1 MSEEFIVAENLDL
14 AWSNF
19 DPFFTLP
26 ADCPFHVERA
36 GKPLNRLIRALM
48 RQHRQPPKYFFS
60 GHRGCGKSTE
70 LNRLKADDEIN
81 KRFFIVKYSVKDVCD
96 VNNLNYV
103 DVLFS
108 MGAQLYIQ
116 YIGAGKEL
124 KPELIEDLE
133 AWGSRIE
140 HDMEKTTSA
149 GVSMK
154 GGIGAFFLSLQ
165 AKIRSEHT
173 TRELIRKQI
182 EPKLS
187 ELIDK
192 VNLIIA
198 DIEGKEKKRV
208 LVIID
213 DLDKPSLE
221 QAKEIFYS
229 NNTAITQPACYIVY
243 TVPISIFFAPEF
255 TAIRERRFFLPNIK
269 LHTKKDRN
277 GIDKDGYE
285 LMRTFV
291 YKRMKE
297 ELIEPEAL
305 DLAIKMSGGVF
316 REGARIMQIA
326 ADSAIEN
333 ERGRILKKDVE
344 RAEREIRSD
353 FKRILESDDYN
364 TLDEI
369 STSNDIR
376 GIEKVGHLLHNLSV
390 LEYENKENW
399 YDIHPTLEKLL
410 KNLSLK
416 KKALPTT
423 FLPSVKTLTKNILS
437 RNNKHYIQ
445 TIKKWDGRSKSD
457 F

>member
-1 MSEEFIVAENLDL
+1 MPEEFIVAEDLDL

-26 ADCPFHVERA
+26 AHCPFHVERE
-36 GKPLNRLIRALM
+36 GKPLNKLIRALM

-70 LNRLKADDEIN
+70 LNRLAADDVIN
-81 KRFFIVKYSVKDVCD
+81 KQFFIVKYSVKDVCD

-116 YIGAGKEL
+116 YIDAGKEL
-124 KPELIEDLE
+124 EPELLKELESWGRSIELE
-133 AWGSRIE
+133 Q
-140 HDMEKTTSA
+140 EKAKST
-149 GVSMK
+149 GVSVK
-154 GGIGAFFLSLQ
+154 GGISAFFLSVQ
-165 AKIRSEHT
+165 AKIKSEHT
-173 TRELIRKQI
+173 TRETIRKQI

-192 VNLIIA
+192 INMIIA
-198 DIEGKEKKRV
+198 DIEGKEKKNV

-221 QAKEIFYS
+221 QAKEIFY
-229 NNTAITQPACYIVY
+229 NNYTAITQPACYIVY
-243 TVPISIFFAPEF
+243 TVPISIFFGPE
-255 TAIRERRFFLPNIK
+255 IRESKFFLPNIK
-269 LHTKKDRN
+269 LHTKNDRN

-291 YKRMKE
+291 YKRMKD

-353 FKRILESDDYN
+353 FKRILESGDYN

-369 STSNDIR
+369 SKSNDIR

-399 YDIHPTLEKLL
+399 YDIHPTLEELL
-410 KNLSLK
+410 KTRT
-416 KKALPTT
+416 PTV
-423 FLPSVKTLTKNILS
+423 LIP
-437 RNNKHYIQ
+437 RA
-445 TIKKWDGRSKSD
+445 R
-457 F
+457 

>member
-1 MSEEFIVAENLDL
+1 MPEDFIVAEDLDL

-26 ADCPFHVERA
+26 ADCPFYVERA
-36 GKPLNRLIRALM
+36 GKPLNKLIRALT
-48 RQHRQPPKYFFS
+48 RQHRQQPKYFFS

-70 LNRLKADDEIN
+70 LNRLAADDEIN
-81 KRFFIVKYSVKDVCD
+81 ERFYIVKYSVKDVCD

-116 YIGAGKEL
+116 YIDAGKEL
-124 KPELIEDLE
+124 EPKLIEELE
-133 AWGSRIE
+133 SWGRTLELES
-140 HDMEKTTSA
+140 EKTKSA
-149 GVSMK
+149 EASVK
-154 GGIGAFFLSLQ
+154 GWISAFFLSVQ
-165 AKIRSEHT
+165 AKIKSEHT
-173 TRELIRKQI
+173 TRKIIRERI

-192 VNLIIA
+192 INMIIA
-198 DIEGKEKKRV
+198 DIEGKEKKNV

-221 QAKEIFYS
+221 QAKEIFY
-229 NNTAITQPACYIVY
+229 NNYTAITQPACYIVY

-255 TAIRERRFFLPNIK
+255 TAIRESRFFLPNIK
-269 LHTKKDRN
+269 LHTKNDRSS
-277 GIDKDGYE
+277 IYEPGYE

-291 YKRMKE
+291 SKRMKK

-326 ADSAIEN
+326 ADSAIEK
-333 ERGRILKKDVE
+333 ERDRILKEDVG

-353 FKRILESDDYN
+353 FKRILKSDDYK
-364 TLDEI
+364 TLNEI
-369 STSNDIR
+369 SNSNDIR
-376 GIEKVGHLLHNLSV
+376 GIEKIGHLLHNLSV
-390 LEYENKENW
+390 LEYENEENW
-399 YDIHPTLEKLL
+399 YDIHPTL
-410 KNLSLK
+410 
-416 KKALPTT
+416 
-423 FLPSVKTLTKNILS
+423 
-437 RNNKHYIQ
+437 
-445 TIKKWDGRSKSD
+445 
-457 F
+457 

>member
-1 MSEEFIVAENLDL
+1 MSEEFIVAEDLDL

-36 GKPLNRLIRALM
+36 GKPLNKLIRALM

-70 LNRLKADDEIN
+70 LNRLAADDVIN
-81 KRFFIVKYSVKDVCD
+81 KQFFIVKYSVKDVCD

-116 YIGAGKEL
+116 YIDAGKEL
-124 KPELIEDLE
+124 EPELLKELESWGRSIELE
-133 AWGSRIE
+133 L
-140 HDMEKTTSA
+140 EKTKSA
-149 GVSMK
+149 GVSVK
-154 GGIGAFFLSLQ
+154 GWISAFFLSLQ
-165 AKIRSEHT
+165 AKIKSEHI
-173 TRELIRKQI
+173 TRKIIREQI

-192 VNLIIA
+192 INLIIA
-198 DIEGKEKKRV
+198 DIEGKEKKNV

-221 QAKEIFYS
+221 QAKEIFY
-229 NNTAITQPACYIVY
+229 NNYTAITQPACYIVY
-243 TVPISIFFAPEF
+243 TVPISIFFGPE
-255 TAIRERRFFLPNIK
+255 IRESKFFLPNIK
-269 LHTKKDRN
+269 LHTKNDRN

-297 ELIEPEAL
+297 ELIEPKAL
-305 DLAIKMSGGVF
+305 DFAIKMSGGVF

-333 ERGRILKKDVE
+333 ERGRILKEDVE

-364 TLDEI
+364 ALNEI
-369 STSNDIR
+369 SKSNDIR

-390 LEYENKENW
+390 LEYENEENW
-399 YDIHPTLEKLL
+399 YDIHPTLEEL
-410 KNLSLK
+410 
-416 KKALPTT
+416 
-423 FLPSVKTLTKNILS
+423 VKTRTKAVLIP
-437 RNNKHYIQ
+437 RA
-445 TIKKWDGRSKSD
+445 R
-457 F
+457 

>member
-1 MSEEFIVAENLDL
+1 MPEEFIVAENLDL

-36 GKPLNRLIRALM
+36 GKPLNKLIRALL

-70 LNRLKADDEIN
+70 LNRLAADDVI
-81 KRFFIVKYSVKDVCD
+81 KKQFFIVKYSVKDVCD

-116 YIGAGKEL
+116 YIDAGKEL
-124 KPELIEDLE
+124 EPELLKELESWGHSIELE
-133 AWGSRIE
+133 Q
-140 HDMEKTTSA
+140 EKTKSA

-154 GGIGAFFLSLQ
+154 GWISAFFLSVQ
-165 AKIRSEHT
+165 AKIKSEHT
-173 TRELIRKQI
+173 TRKIIREQI

-192 VNLIIA
+192 INLIIA
-198 DIEGKEKKRV
+198 DIEGKEKKNV

-221 QAKEIFYS
+221 QAKEIFY
-229 NNTAITQPACYIVY
+229 NNYTAITQPACYIVY
-243 TVPISIFFAPEF
+243 TVPISIFFGPE
-255 TAIRERRFFLPNIK
+255 IRESKFFLPNIK
-269 LHTKKDRN
+269 LHTKNDRN
-277 GIDKDGYE
+277 GIDKEGYE

-291 YKRMKE
+291 YRRMKE
-297 ELIEPEAL
+297 ELIEPKAL
-305 DLAIKMSGGVF
+305 DFAIKMSGGVF

-333 ERGRILKKDVE
+333 ERGRILKEDVE

-364 TLDEI
+364 ALNEI
-369 STSNDIR
+369 SKSNDIR
-376 GIEKVGHLLHNLSV
+376 GIERIGHLLHNLSV
-390 LEYENKENW
+390 LEYENEENW
-399 YDIHPTLEKLL
+399 
-410 KNLSLK
+410 
-416 KKALPTT
+416 
-423 FLPSVKTLTKNILS
+423 
-437 RNNKHYIQ
+437 
-445 TIKKWDGRSKSD
+445 
-457 F
+457 

>member
-1 MSEEFIVAENLDL
+1 MEEEFIVAEDLDL

-26 ADCPFHVERA
+26 ANCPFHVERE
-36 GKPLNRLIRALM
+36 GKPVNKLIRALL

-70 LNRLKADDEIN
+70 LNWLAVDEEIN
-81 KRFFIVKYSVKDVCD
+81 KKIFIVKYSVKDVCD

-116 YIGAGKEL
+116 YIDAGKEL
-124 KPELIEDLE
+124 NPELIKELE
-133 AWGSRIE
+133 SWGGSIVQEMERI
-140 HDMEKTTSA
+140 KSV

-154 GGIGAFFLSLQ
+154 GGIEAFFLSLQ
-165 AKIRSEHT
+165 AQIKSQHT
-173 TRELIRKQI
+173 TRKIIREQI

-192 VNLIIA
+192 INLIIA
-198 DIEGKEKKRV
+198 DIEGKEGKNV

-221 QAKEIFYS
+221 QAKEIFY
-229 NNTAITQPACYIVY
+229 NNYTAITQPACYIVY

-255 TAIRERRFFLPNIK
+255 TAIRESRFFLHNIK
-269 LHTKKDRN
+269 LHTKNDRDS
-277 GIDKDGYE
+277 IYEPGYE
-285 LMRTFV
+285 LMREFV
-291 YKRMKE
+291 FKRMSE
-297 ELIEPEAL
+297 ELIESEAL

-326 ADSAIEN
+326 ADSAIEQ
-333 ERGRILKKDVE
+333 ERTHILKEDVE

-353 FKRILESDDYN
+353 FKRILKSEDYD
-364 TLDEI
+364 TLKEI
-369 STSNDIR
+369 CKTNDIR
-376 GIEKVGHLLHNLSV
+376 GIEKIGALLHNLSV
-390 LEYENKENW
+390 LEYENDENW
-399 YDIHPTLEKLL
+399 CDIHPTLEALL
-410 KNLSLK
+410 EK
-416 KKALPTT
+416 
-423 FLPSVKTLTKNILS
+423 
-437 RNNKHYIQ
+437 
-445 TIKKWDGRSKSD
+445 
-457 F
+457 